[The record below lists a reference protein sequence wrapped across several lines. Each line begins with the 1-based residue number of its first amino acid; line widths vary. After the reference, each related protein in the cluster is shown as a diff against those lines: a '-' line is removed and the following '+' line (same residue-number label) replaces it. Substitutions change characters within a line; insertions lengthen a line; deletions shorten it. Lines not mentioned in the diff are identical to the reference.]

1 MHRTRSSWRTWRV
14 IIHKVRIYKVRHN
27 VNHQEVILLKK
38 MRQVWVGLC
47 CRGTHLFA
55 VATVSRYQTGSML
68 FRYTNPLE
76 VQILTTSLLYDNADA
91 EKHVFFSRTLIGRWG
106 MHVQLCFGCF
116 LLWQRTTKIFIY
128 IFCFKFIADM

>member
-1 MHRTRSSWRTWRV
+1 MLSLMFSFFPLGMHHTRNSWHTWRV

-27 VNHQEVILLKK
+27 VNHQEVRLLKK

-76 VQILTTSLLYDNADA
+76 VQILTTSLLYD
-91 EKHVFFSRTLIGRWG
+91 KCWSRKTPFFSRALVGWWG

-116 LLWQRTTKIFIY
+116 FIV
-128 IFCFKFIADM
+128 AMHN